1 MLLLKSILNDFL
13 DNLVKQGKLIAIDNL
28 ICRKEMY
35 IKEEFISSTLLKIS
49 KRKIVTLEKIDE
61 NEISYLSDNQREA
74 YYSFLNSNISIITGT
89 TGTGKSNLIK
99 HIYNT
104 LKKEGYVYNED
115 FIVLNFN
122 R

>member
-1 MLLLKSILNDFL
+1 
-13 DNLVKQGKLIAIDNL
+13 
-28 ICRKEMY
+28 MY

-74 YYSFLNSNISIITGT
+74 YYSFLNSNISIITGIP
-89 TGTGKSNLIK
+89 GTGKSNLIK

-104 LKKEGYVYNED
+104 LKKEIYVYNED